1 MKTRTIRIDD
11 YKVIIRTN
19 ENVNSNYGIT
29 VHIADSESALVGKA
43 FKNGTKDVDIIQ
55 YAITRIKQYNNYHTF
70 NF

>member
-43 FKNGTKDVDIIQ
+43 FKDGTKDVALLE
-55 YAITRIKQYNNYHTF
+55 YAVNKINQFNNTIKLY
-70 NF
+70 

>member
-43 FKNGTKDVDIIQ
+43 FKDGTKDVRILE
-55 YAITRIKQYNNYHTF
+55 YAVNKINQFNN
-70 NF
+70 NLI